1 MNEADPE
8 SLNLLGGDLL
18 AEGRLDEAAGAYRAA
33 AEAAPDWGAPWFNL
47 GLVYK
52 RLRRWEDSARC
63 SRRAAELDPQDGG
76 AWWNLGIAATALE
89 RWDDAR
95 TAWAS
100 CGIPVPP
107 GEGPLRMRFG
117 PVPVRLAANQEVV
130 WCDRI
135 DPARG
140 VIENVPFAESGRH
153 RGDVV
158 LHDGEADGFR
168 LRDGRQ
174 IPVFNEIQR
183 LRSSGESTFQ
193 AFVFAAAPEEAEA
206 LREMA
211 DERGMA
217 VEDWTGSVRILCE
230 ACSHGTPHSDCGEA
244 SAPDWTP
251 ERRVGIS
258 AVSHD
263 AVRTL
268 LHAWAEAGTRRS
280 VSAPVCVLPA

>member
-1 MNEADPE
+1 VSEANPE

-18 AEGRLDEAAGAYRAA
+18 AEGRLDEAERAYRAA
-33 AEAAPDWGAPWFNL
+33 TRAAPDWSAPWFNL

-52 RLRRWEDSARC
+52 RMRRWEDSAQC
-63 SRRAAELDPQDGG
+63 SRRAAELDPEDGG

-89 RWDDAR
+89 RWNDAR
-95 TAWAS
+95 TAWAA
-100 CGIPVPP
+100 CGIPVPQ
-107 GEGPLRMRFG
+107 GEGPLQMRFG

-140 VIENVPFAESGRH
+140 IIENVPFAESGRH
-153 RGDVV
+153 RGDVL

-174 IPVFNEIQR
+174 IPVFNEIER
-183 LRSSGESTFQ
+183 LWGSGESTFR
-193 AFVFAAAPEEAEA
+193 AVVLAAAPEEVEA
-206 LREMA
+206 MQQMA

-230 ACSHGTPHSDCGEA
+230 ACSHGTPHSDCGQA
-244 SAPDWTP
+244 SAPEWTP

-263 AVRTL
+263 AARTL
-268 LHAWAEAGTRRS
+268 LQSWAAAAPQRS
-280 VSAPVCVLPA
+280 VLEVACVLPA

>member
-1 MNEADPE
+1 MNETDPE
-8 SLNLLGGDLL
+8 SLNMIGGDLL
-18 AEGRLDEAAGAYRAA
+18 AEGRLDEAERAYRAA
-33 AEAAPDWGAPWFNL
+33 ADAAPDWPAPWFNL

-52 RLRRWEDSARC
+52 RMRRWEDSARC
-63 SRRAAELDPQDGG
+63 SRRAAELDPEDGG

-95 TAWAS
+95 TAWAA
-100 CGIPVPP
+100 CGIPVPQ
-107 GEGPLRMRFG
+107 GEGPLQMRLG

-153 RGDVV
+153 RGDVL

-168 LRDGRQ
+168 MRDGRQ
-174 IPVFNEIQR
+174 IPVFNEIER

-193 AFVFAAAPEEAEA
+193 AVVLATAPDEIET
-206 LREMA
+206 LQEMA
-211 DERGMA
+211 DECGVA

-230 ACSHGTPHSDCGEA
+230 ACSHGTPHSDCGQV

-251 ERRVGIS
+251 ERTVGIS
-258 AVSHD
+258 AVSH
-263 AVRTL
+263 AAARAL
-268 LHAWAEAGTRRS
+268 LQAWTAAAPRRS
-280 VSAPVCVLPA
+280 VSAVVCVLPG